1 MRREKVAFWN
11 IIAQPTKLELKFWK
25 NSSALSRVCNSTIKM
40 GDHNNGVRM
49 HKMLQTN
56 NVLSQQAKRTT
67 MLPSV
72 ETESV
77 VQGQKSALASGSRL
91 SAPLTLE
98 IGPPGYAAAVCHLDT
113 DFRAACNRKSLRTKR
128 ILWVSAD
135 ANYTPQPPIDRAVA
149 ASWKYSC
156 LYKVCHDQTR
166 NGFNQFMSPICA
178 AHTVRL
184 CPICRVGTDSLLEI
198 YHS

>member
-1 MRREKVAFWN
+1 MCC
-11 IIAQPTKLELKFWK
+11 TKRSQWFKDKILPWLRD
-25 NSSALSRVCNSTIKM
+25 LVCP
-40 GDHNNGVRM
+40 HP
-49 HKMLQTN
+49 Q
-56 NVLSQQAKRTT
+56 
-67 MLPSV
+67 
-72 ETESV
+72 
-77 VQGQKSALASGSRL
+77 
-91 SAPLTLE
+91 TLE
-98 IGPPGYAAAVCHLDT
+98 TGPPGYAAAVRHLDT
-113 DFRAACNRKSLRTKR
+113 DFRAACSRKSLRTKR

-135 ANYTPQPPIDRAVA
+135 ANCTPQPPVDRAVV
-149 ASWKYSC
+149 ASCKYSC